1 MADREPRRNTGAKVI
16 SDASTLLKGFERYV
30 SNLLSHTQRQISTFY
45 RGRFVLLVPNWQ
57 YDLAASAIAVIASS
71 RKKVVAFTDSIALR
85 INYIRYT
92 IGLGE
97 L

>member
-1 MADREPRRNTGAKVI
+1 MFQI
-16 SDASTLLKGFERYV
+16 
-30 SNLLSHTQRQISTFY
+30 LLSHTQRQISTFY

-71 RKKVVAFTDSIALR
+71 RKKVVAFTDSIACES
-85 INYIRYT
+85 IT
-92 IGLGE
+92 LGA